1 MCQVWLKSRRTTD
14 HDLFRRFTAKLCE
27 VFWQAENSA
36 PVDTSTGALLADMD
50 STSFVRLFYY
60 STFVRITQL
69 DFSVILDIAPI
80 FCYNYR
86 NDCKRCTYM
95 LKYPCLVLDH
105 DDTVVQTEKALAYPC
120 FKEFIEQIRPG
131 RTLTY
136 QEYVHDCSR
145 MVFADMCRQVW
156 GFTEEELREEYF
168 VWKDFIKQHIPPI
181 CPGIDRIIRRQR
193 EEGGLICVASLSTT
207 EVILRDYDHH
217 FGITPDAIYDYD
229 LPTHLRKPNPY
240 PLLDIMEK
248 YRLAPSDILVVDDMK
263 LAWKMAS
270 SVGVPIAFAAWGKL
284 EFPQL
289 SKEMTEL
296 CDFSFE
302 SPQKLANFLFD

>member
-1 MCQVWLKSRRTTD
+1 
-14 HDLFRRFTAKLCE
+14 
-27 VFWQAENSA
+27 
-36 PVDTSTGALLADMD
+36 
-50 STSFVRLFYY
+50 
-60 STFVRITQL
+60 
-69 DFSVILDIAPI
+69 
-80 FCYNYR
+80 
-86 NDCKRCTYM
+86 M

-240 PLLDIMEK
+240 PLLDIME
-248 YRLAPSDILVVDDMK
+248 RFDLRPDQMLMVDDMK
-263 LAWKMAS
+263 LGWDMAKK
-270 SVGVPIAFAAWGKL
+270 VGVPTAFAAW
-284 EFPQL
+284 
-289 SKEMTEL
+289 SKEEL
-296 CDFSFE
+296 PEMALQMREIFDVSFDTAE
-302 SPQKLANFLFD
+302 ALYDYLFEEV